1 MVAET
6 EIVCHQS
13 VPGLDVQYRC
23 IAKGSNIQKIEDIVD
38 ASSPSSPVFH
48 QIRPSELV
56 STEKWRSEVVSYLF
70 CCSRGELLLPLSVRL
85 STALIDMY
93 AKCGNLCVAKKLFDG
108 MHQRNTISWNAML
121 VGVVMHGDGESA
133 LMLFFEMQKMFRN
146 MCTVYGI
153 EPKSE
158 HYGCMVDFLGRVGLF
173 EEAKEI
179 IQRIPNSIKPSEE
192 AIAWRALL
200 TERLLHKI
208 VDEVSIHLN
217 QQGKPLLDSV
227 ENRELV
233 EGWGLS
239 VEWRQKL
246 FRWMSWQPPIH
257 GWVCLNTNGSITTNR
272 GGYGAIIH
280 DDCGNAIIVVAGS
293 LVHDSVVFV
302 ELLAIKRVY
311 GAIEM

>member
-38 ASSPSSPVFH
+38 ASSPSSPVFR

-70 CCSRGELLLPLSVRL
+70 CCSR
-85 STALIDMY
+85 
-93 AKCGNLCVAKKLFDG
+93 AKKLFDG

-133 LMLFFEMQKMFRN
+133 LMLFFEMQKVGVKPDDITFIAIFTACSYSGMTYEGLQMFRN

-158 HYGCMVDFLGRVGLF
+158 HYGCMVDFLGRAGLF

-200 TERLLHKI
+200 SACCFLI
-208 VDEVSIHLN
+208 
-217 QQGKPLLDSV
+217 
-227 ENRELV
+227 
-233 EGWGLS
+233 
-239 VEWRQKL
+239 
-246 FRWMSWQPPIH
+246 
-257 GWVCLNTNGSITTNR
+257 
-272 GGYGAIIH
+272 
-280 DDCGNAIIVVAGS
+280 
-293 LVHDSVVFV
+293 
-302 ELLAIKRVY
+302 
-311 GAIEM
+311 